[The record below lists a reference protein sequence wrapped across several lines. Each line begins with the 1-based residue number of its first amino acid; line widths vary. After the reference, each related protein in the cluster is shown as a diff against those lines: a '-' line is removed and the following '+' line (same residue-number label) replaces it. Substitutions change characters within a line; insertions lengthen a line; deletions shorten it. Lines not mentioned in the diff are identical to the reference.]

1 MMAAMGVATGG
12 GLATYRTV
20 LRLPGQAPL
29 AAVGFAARL
38 PVTAT
43 NVVLTLHVALG
54 LDRGFAAAG
63 LVGGAVTA
71 GVALGAPLLGR
82 LIDRQGLRP
91 VLVVCGAAQVV
102 FWGVAPGLTV
112 TALAPAA
119 LAAGLLMPP
128 AFPVVRQ
135 SLAASVPGE
144 HRRPAFALDAMS
156 TEVAYAVGPAL
167 GTLVA
172 LALPGRAG
180 LWVVGAAFV
189 VATTA
194 LGRLDPPIH
203 IEGFRRGTSG
213 APSAPAVRT
222 WLRGPMLVALAA
234 TAAAILMLT
243 ATELSV
249 VAILTARG
257 ETAWFALANTVWC
270 AASLAG
276 GWVYGAA
283 HRPPPTALLLGLLA
297 LGSLPVALGGPWW
310 TVTLLLVPAGAFCAP
325 ALAVAAETVGR
336 LAPDAA
342 RGVATGLHGS
352 ALMVGAT
359 LASPLTGLLID
370 AVAPAAAIVA
380 AALVTGAVAL
390 VAAVVAGTRTPSP
403 GR

>member
-1 MMAAMGVATGG
+1 MGVATGG
-12 GLATYRTV
+12 GLATYRAV

-43 NVVLTLHVALG
+43 NVVLTLHVAVG
-54 LDRGFAAAG
+54 LDRGVAAAG

-71 GVALGAPLLGR
+71 GAALGAPLLGR
-82 LIDRQGLRP
+82 LIDRRGLRP

-102 FWGVAPGLTV
+102 FWGLAPGLTV

-135 SLAASVPGE
+135 SLAAAVPGE

-203 IEGFRRGTSG
+203 VERSRRGGGSG

-234 TAAAILMLT
+234 TAAAIFMLT

-257 ETAWFALANTVWC
+257 ETAWFALVNTVWC

-276 GWVYGAA
+276 GRWAA
-283 HRPPPTALLLGLLA
+283 P
-297 LGSLPVALGGPWW
+297 
-310 TVTLLLVPAGAFCAP
+310 
-325 ALAVAAETVGR
+325 
-336 LAPDAA
+336 
-342 RGVATGLHGS
+342 
-352 ALMVGAT
+352 
-359 LASPLTGLLID
+359 
-370 AVAPAAAIVA
+370 
-380 AALVTGAVAL
+380 
-390 VAAVVAGTRTPSP
+390 
-403 GR
+403 